1 MYTVKATD
9 KVKGVLDFPKVKFQ
23 LNKNEVRYLNEKEY
37 WSSDVQTAIQLGF
50 LKLEASD
57 GAGTNP
63 NATRTVK
70 CKNIYNRPVMI
81 ACLGTAI
88 SPGKQF
94 FLTEE
99 QLGQDDIRKSI
110 QIGMIK
116 VLSVMGGKEED
127 EEGHISLGT
136 ETNEPAETEEV
147 PAKKK
152 VKKEPEGNLKV
163 EMKPELETNVE
174 IVTPKKVID
183 EDNPPPI
190 TKEDMK
196 DPKKKSVVWNPTNRP
211 ISNEMSEV
219 ETKEEFKEAKP
230 DEDPRKSSLTWDFNN
245 KKAKFVEPPKQEEK
259 TIGFVDKEQEAK
271 RIEEHP
277 KLKDQPPP
285 NNEEIKFVE

>member
-23 LNKNEVRYLNEKEY
+23 LNKHEVRYLNEKEY

-50 LKLEASD
+50 LKLESND

-88 SPGKQF
+88 NPGSHF

-110 QIGMIK
+110 QVGMIK
-116 VLSVMGGKEED
+116 VVSVTGGKEED
-127 EEGHISLGT
+127 EEGHISLGGEETDT
-136 ETNEPAETEEV
+136 EPETPEV
-147 PAKKK
+147 PKKK
-152 VKKEPEGNLKV
+152 VKKEPEGNLKI
-163 EMKPELETNVE
+163 EMKPELETNAE
-174 IVTPKKVID
+174 IATPKKVVD
-183 EDNPPPI
+183 NDNPPPI
-190 TKEDMK
+190 TKEDVK

-211 ISNEMSEV
+211 ILNEMSEV
-219 ETKEEFKEAKP
+219 ETKEEFKEPKP

-245 KKAKFVEPPKQEEK
+245 KKAKFVEPKNQEEK
-259 TIGFVDKEQEAK
+259 VIGFVDKEQEAK

-277 KLKDQPPP
+277 KLKDQPPQ
-285 NNEEIKFVE
+285 NQEVKFVE